1 MGEQARGQSYDLRE
15 EWEEVIKSFKGLN
28 HNISY
33 QHQSLHGVLNCTVK
47 MMHSLKKSGIY
58 QCPRHKQWT
67 ELIDWSQ
74 VKLVSNATT
83 AISNSNDKN
92 TTLCDCHQNVCH
104 VPMVRLPHNEVRNLC
119 TWRPTQVLKT
129 VCTLHALDPLV
140 VLFQSAL
147 AMYSF
152 LNLMKSVVASL
163 CRQPR
168 SLYVVQKLRHF
179 HRTHAL
185 VSVFQ
190 QSSDY

>member
-1 MGEQARGQSYDLRE
+1 MRRSYKVLQG
-15 EWEEVIKSFKGLN
+15 IKGYKP
-28 HNISY
+28 
-33 QHQSLHGVLNCTVK
+33 QHFLSTSIASWCLELYCQNDALGPLS
-47 MMHSLKKSGIY
+47 SWKKSGIY

-74 VKLVSNATT
+74 VNLVSNATT

-104 VPMVRLPHNEVRNLC
+104 VPHDEVRNLC

-140 VLFQSAL
+140 VLFQSAV
-147 AMYSF
+147 AMYLF

-163 CRQPR
+163 YRQPR
-168 SLYVVQKLRHF
+168 SLYVVQNWGIFIAPMHWFQYFSK
-179 HRTHAL
+179 AL
-185 VSVFQ
+185 TTKI
-190 QSSDY
+190 SSQLL